1 MTHVNLNDQE
11 LFEIIMALHAF
22 EKTGAVSPVNETEAR
37 ELHELTRRR
46 RALLD
51 KLHDVFDQSAMM
63 PRRAPMRASP
73 AAESSVPYRAASRSA
88 RG

>member
-22 EKTGAVSPVNETEAR
+22 ERTGAVLPVNETEAR
-37 ELHELTRRR
+37 KLHEVTRRR

-51 KLHDVFDQSAMM
+51 KLHDVFDQSAMT
-63 PRRAPMRASP
+63 PRRAPVRASP
-73 AAESSVPYRAASRSA
+73 GAASSVPYRAASRSA